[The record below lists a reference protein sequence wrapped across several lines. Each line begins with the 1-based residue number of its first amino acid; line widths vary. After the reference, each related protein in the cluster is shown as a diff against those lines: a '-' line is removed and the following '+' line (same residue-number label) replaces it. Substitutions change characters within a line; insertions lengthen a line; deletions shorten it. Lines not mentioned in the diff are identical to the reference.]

1 MSESG
6 NRKLTI
12 LTVLVAVLLV
22 AIVAQSVL
30 MFGLH
35 KQLRGPETP
44 EEPDR
49 VALVP
54 DDDSDAGDSDSTLTL
69 PADPL
74 DDDPFDWNLED
85 WDPFKEMQSMHDRIN
100 RMFGNA
106 FSRFEH
112 SSDFGDLFEPHTF
125 SPAVDVE
132 NLEDRYMVSV
142 NLPGAD
148 ESRIDVKLEGQ
159 TLTISGSVESEAS
172 EEDSGK
178 MLRQERRSGKFQRT
192 ITLPSPVQAD
202 KMTTKNEKGVLYIE
216 IPKATADE

>member
-1 MSESG
+1 MAESG
-6 NRKLTI
+6 NRRLTI

-22 AIVAQSVL
+22 AVAAQSVL
-30 MFGLH
+30 MLGLH
-35 KQLRGPETP
+35 KQLRGAETP

-54 DDDSDAGDSDSTLTL
+54 DNDSDAGDSDSTLTL
-69 PADPL
+69 PADPF

-112 SSDFGDLFEPHTF
+112 SSDFGDLFEPDSF
-125 SPAVDVE
+125 SPAVDIE
-132 NLEDRYMVSV
+132 DLEDRYEVSV
-142 NLPGAD
+142 NLPGAE
-148 ESRIDVKLEGQ
+148 ESHIDVKLEDQ
-159 TLTISGSVESEAS
+159 TLTISGSVESVS
-172 EEDSGK
+172 SKEDSGK
-178 MLRQERRSGKFQRT
+178 MLRQERRSGTFKRT

-202 KMTTKNEKGVLYIE
+202 KMTTRNEKGVLYIE
-216 IPKATADE
+216 IPKATEDE